1 MDTWILVGSWWD
13 GVKLSCPWADM
24 VEPHSRALLWRAFF
38 GDSSGNAHWSQAG
51 HNTVRSGPYGGD
63 RPAGDPSQLLFPV
76 RTWHKAFRSS
86 VFSSDSG
93 NPGLKKYIAPLILK
107 NHVDGHCAACDHTGR
122 PGSCLLCVC
131 KEAMGV
137 IWQWVLGS
145 FDFGHP
151 SAVRREGPTASGDP
165 RDVLSSSAPLPV
177 EVLELHSRTY
187 TSSPFIVLKYI
198 FNAFL
203 ELTVINRVDRHVLKV
218 FKKFFSLMAFLPA
231 KGLGAGAMEC
241 VCVGGPHL
249 KRRKKRKLNLNQTLE
264 IGYSEHER
272 IFSL

>member
-1 MDTWILVGSWWD
+1 MAQSFQVFCFFKWFW
-13 GVKLSCPWADM
+13 K
-24 VEPHSRALLWRAFF
+24 SRF
-38 GDSSGNAHWSQAG
+38 
-51 HNTVRSGPYGGD
+51 
-63 RPAGDPSQLLFPV
+63 
-76 RTWHKAFRSS
+76 
-86 VFSSDSG
+86 
-93 NPGLKKYIAPLILK
+93 KKYIAPLILK

-249 KRRKKRKLNLNQTLE
+249 KRRKKENWIWTRHWKLAILSMKGFSHYRSFHHKLPSQCSCWIYN
-264 IGYSEHER
+264 R
-272 IFSL
+272 I